1 METRSGCQEKSR
13 PAWAESRLR
22 LLRPLDNVL
31 RDFSGRRVQVTSFHE
46 DRSICGC
53 ANAHG
58 IRRVVLTGGPGAGK
72 TAVLELVKQS
82 FCHHVMVLPESAG
95 IVFGGGF
102 PRRRDLI
109 SAQAAQRAIFYVQ
122 RELENAAESQNPAV
136 ILCDRGTVDGGAYW
150 TGRPDLWSSVE
161 TTLQNQVSRYSAV
174 IHLRVPSADNGYNQI
189 NPLRVENAEQAAE
202 IDKRIASLW
211 ARHPHYVSIEPRQ
224 KFIDKAAKVLDVLTQ
239 QVPECCRHHVIPLS
253 KLA

>member
-1 METRSGCQEKSR
+1 M
-13 PAWAESRLR
+13 A
-22 LLRPLDNVL
+22 
-31 RDFSGRRVQVTSFHE
+31 SFQE

-58 IRRVVLTGGPGAGK
+58 VRRVVLTGGPGAGK
-72 TAVLELVKQS
+72 TAVLELVKHS
-82 FCHHVMVLPESAG
+82 FCRHVMVLPESAG

-102 PRRRDLI
+102 PRRLDMV

-122 RELENAAESQNPAV
+122 RELENAAEGQNPAV

-150 TGRPDLWSSVE
+150 TGKPDLWASVG
-161 TTLQNQVSRYSAV
+161 TTLPSQVSRYSAV
-174 IHLRVPSADNGYNQI
+174 IHLRVPSADGGYNQT
-189 NPLRVENAEQAAE
+189 NPLRLENAEQAAE

-211 ARHPHYVSIEPRQ
+211 AKHSHYVSIEPRES
-224 KFIDKAAKVLDVLTQ
+224 FIEKAARVLDALTQ